1 MHAVRRN
8 SSRHRQGL
16 VAFAVAISGGVAAA
30 QWWARRQRA
39 FAHPTIHMKVFVMAG
54 LVPAIHVFLA

>member
-16 VAFAVAISGGVAAA
+16 VVFAVASGVAAA

-39 FAHPTIHMKVFVMAG
+39 FALPD
-54 LVPAIHVFLA
+54 IHV